1 MKTDRIIG
9 TVALTGLALALTG
22 CIVTSVYPFYFE
34 EDVAF
39 EPALLGDWTKGQA
52 PREEHWKFERAGETA
67 YLLTYTTGSDKS
79 SVMQARLFKLRGQ
92 SFLDLFASERSDD
105 GLFPTIPS
113 HLLLRVLQTGPTLS
127 MNALN
132 YDWLGKLLEKNPKAI
147 RHHVVEVGRDKR
159 LVLTADTAELQ
170 RFLVKHLKTQAAWK
184 DDSELQLS
192 PAGSPS
198 R

>member
-1 MKTDRIIG
+1 MKTNRIIG
-9 TVALTGLALALTG
+9 TLALAGLALALTG

-34 EDVAF
+34 KDVAF
-39 EPALLGDWTKGQA
+39 EPALLGDWTKGQP
-52 PREEHWKFERAGETA
+52 PREEHWKFERFGETA

-92 SFLDLFASERSDD
+92 TFLDLFASERSDD

-113 HLLLRVLQTGPTLS
+113 HLLLRVLQTGPTLN

-159 LVLTADTAELQ
+159 LVLTADTRELQ
-170 RFLVKHLKTQAAWK
+170 KFVVKHLKTEAAWK
-184 DDSELQLS
+184 DDSELQLI
-192 PAGSPS
+192 PARSPS

>member
-1 MKTDRIIG
+1 MKINRILA

-34 EDVAF
+34 KDVAF
-39 EPALLGDWTKGQA
+39 DPALLGDWTKGA
-52 PREEHWKFERAGETA
+52 PAREEHWKFERYGETA

-92 SFLDLFASERSDD
+92 RFLDLYASERSDD

-113 HLLLRVLQTGPTLS
+113 HLLLRVLQTGPTLNI
-127 MNALN
+127 NALN

-147 RHHVVEVGRDKR
+147 RHHVVQVGGDKR

-170 RFLVKHLKTQAAWK
+170 RFVVNHLKTQAAWK
-184 DDSELQLS
+184 DGWELELV
-192 PAGSPS
+192 PTGSPS